1 MILESVKPVEPYF
14 TEMKVY
20 WYTNASFGQIAAGQM
35 EPAAYTGNM
44 GTGLIDA
51 YQLLKAVEGRGVEMT
66 VPNMYVSV
74 GGTSK
79 INYSRYFKNGENMTF
94 SCKVDDS
101 SIAVFL
107 TAEDN
112 ITFTLK
118 GLKVGST
125 KATVT
130 ATGGTK
136 QDFFITVRKNDS
148 WL

>member
-1 MILESVKPVEPYF
+1 
-14 TEMKVY
+14 MKVY

-35 EPAAYTGNM
+35 EPAAYTGNTQVI

-51 YQLLKAVEGRGVEMT
+51 HQLLKAVEGRGVEMT

-79 INYSRYFKNGENMTF
+79 INYSVILDGENMTF

-130 ATGGTK
+130 ATK
-136 QDFFITVRKNDS
+136 VTV
-148 WL
+148 